1 MNTLYLKYAV
11 EVERSGSI
19 TRAAENLYMNQPHLS
34 KTIREL
40 EETLGTPI
48 FRRTSKG
55 MLPTKA
61 GAEFLAYA
69 KNILAQVEMIE
80 NLANGDR
87 SSKIEF
93 SVTVPRASYI
103 SYAFTEYV
111 KTLPSDRTLTI
122 DYRESNS
129 AHAIENVVEEESNL
143 GIIRFPARYEGY
155 FMDFLQEKG
164 LDFEI
169 LSRFKHLILMSKEH
183 PLAKRE
189 PIVPLRLED
198 YIEITHGDSGTPS
211 PAKPQK
217 SPDAESGRREIA
229 IYERGSQF
237 ELLGRIPSTYMWAS
251 PVPEE
256 VLSTFGLV
264 QRRCDSP
271 RRDHHKDLLIYR
283 SGYRFTDEDEAFIS
297 KLKKVVQEIP
307 FFDLDSKGT
316 VPRGAAPDAAAGSTE
331 AGAACAEAARGHCG
345 PGRSGVPVVRA

>member
-1 MNTLYLKYAV
+1 LNTLYLKYAV

-61 GAEFLAYA
+61 GSEFLAYA
-69 KNILAQVEMIE
+69 KHILAQVEMIE
-80 NLANGDR
+80 NLASGDR

-93 SVTVPRASYI
+93 GVTAPRASYI

-111 KTLPSDRTLTI
+111 KTLPPDRALAI

-129 AHAIENVVEEESNL
+129 ARAIENVVEEESDL
-143 GIIRFPARYEGY
+143 GIIRFPARYESY
-155 FMDFLQEKG
+155 FVDFLQERG
-164 LDFEI
+164 LDFEV
-169 LSRFKHLILMSKEH
+169 LSRFRHLILMSREH
-183 PLAKRE
+183 PLAKSDA
-189 PIVPLRLED
+189 IDPLRLDD
-198 YIEITHGDSGTPS
+198 YIEITHGDKGVPV
-211 PAKPQK
+211 PAKPKK
-217 SPDAESGRREIA
+217 SSEEGNGRKEIA

-256 VLSTFGLV
+256 VLSTFALI
-264 QRRCDSP
+264 QRRCSP
-271 RRDHHKDLLIYR
+271 PMKDCHKDLLIYR
-283 SGYRFTDEDEAFIS
+283 SGYRFTDWDTAFIS
-297 KLKKVVQEIP
+297 KLKEVVREIP
-307 FFDLDSKGT
+307 FFE
-316 VPRGAAPDAAAGSTE
+316 PEPE
-331 AGAACAEAARGHCG
+331 
-345 PGRSGVPVVRA
+345 